1 MTTLGGMSIVKS
13 LGLPDVEMMVWN
25 VVLSAIVAT
34 MGFIFKNA
42 FDELARL
49 GILMNKT
56 REEIARDHITRAEYS
71 RDLDKLGDRFDAA
84 FLRLEVKIDEI
95 NKKG

>member
-1 MTTLGGMSIVKS
+1 
-13 LGLPDVEMMVWN
+13 VEMMIWN
-25 VVLSAIVAT
+25 IVLTAIVAG
-34 MGFIFKNA
+34 MGLLLKGK

-84 FLRLEVKIDEI
+84 VLRLENKIDGL
-95 NKKG
+95 NKIGTKN

>member
-1 MTTLGGMSIVKS
+1 M
-13 LGLPDVEMMVWN
+13 EMMVWN
-25 VVLSAIVAT
+25 FILSAIVAG
-34 MGFIFKNA
+34 MGLLLRGK
-42 FDELARL
+42 FDELGRL

-71 RDLDKLGDRFDAA
+71 RDLGKLGDRFEAA
-84 FLRLEVKIDEI
+84 FLRLETKIDEI

>member
-1 MTTLGGMSIVKS
+1 MMIWNIV
-13 LGLPDVEMMVWN
+13 LT
-25 VVLSAIVAT
+25 AIVAG
-34 MGFIFKNA
+34 MGLLLKGK

>member
-1 MTTLGGMSIVKS
+1 MMIWNIV
-13 LGLPDVEMMVWN
+13 LT
-25 VVLSAIVAT
+25 AIVAG
-34 MGFIFKNA
+34 MGLLLKGK

-84 FLRLEVKIDEI
+84 FLRLEIKIDEI

>member
-1 MTTLGGMSIVKS
+1 
-13 LGLPDVEMMVWN
+13 VEMMIWN
-25 VVLSAIVAT
+25 IVLTAIVAG
-34 MGFIFKNA
+34 MGLLLKGK

-71 RDLDKLGDRFDAA
+71 RDLDKLCDRFDAA
-84 FLRLEVKIDEI
+84 FLRLETKIDEI